1 MPRYRAFKGSAS
13 VSDATFSESVKTL
26 EDGSRVVELSKV
38 VMQLPPC
45 ESMDLKAIADSVDLQ
60 ANFVDPRYKFKS
72 QLDFSIPET
81 SETSETSDKKE
92 MNNA

>member
-26 EDGSRVVELSKV
+26 TDGSRVVELSKIDK
-38 VMQLPPC
+38 QLPPC
-45 ESMDLKAIADSVDLQ
+45 ESMELKQIADSVDLQ
-60 ANFVDPRYKFKS
+60 ADFVDPRYKFKS

-81 SETSETSDKKE
+81 SESNTEIPSDEKGE
-92 MNNA
+92 